1 MVRFSGDTGRSNSF
15 VIGSLND
22 KASGLIV
29 IIRKLDMEV
38 CAADDFMEVNTES
51 SAWTD
56 SELYDWLR
64 KSNDHAQDESNWC
77 SVRVGPS
84 LALVIYAGT
93 VVRFRPSNSSC
104 NFVCMGYSNF
114 QSNFTLQDVEFE
126 EFVVPFLRR
135 IPTDMRQAILT
146 NAKKKGGH
154 QLRAAIN
161 PSTLDMSHEGPTD
174 SRLSLEAT
182 ENEPPEAKG
191 MSAGSPVDQLFH
203 VTRKELMPLVRY
215 IRGDRLEDIFERHP
229 QDRRSEKLQYLLHV
243 ENLTEDF
250 FEEYPSEDTG
260 NRNSPFWARLSN
272 PGFRGSGA
280 KTAFAKRHGYDI
292 STTLKILSKG
302 GKIRATTG
310 DHREPGF
317 ALFFLQVVNSLDRIS
332 YYDARELGNR
342 LWDGCPD
349 VPQSS
354 AAFREKW
361 VVYKS
366 VARLLAHTFS
376 VQSADAYQ
384 PGQSRN
390 HPD

>member
-1 MVRFSGDTGRSNSF
+1 MVCFSGDTGQSNSF

-29 IIRKLDMEV
+29 IIRKLDVEV
-38 CAADDFMEVNTES
+38 CAADDFIEVNTES

-64 KSNDHAQDESNWC
+64 KGNDHAQDESNWC
-77 SVRVGPS
+77 SVRVGYS
-84 LALVIYAGT
+84 LALVIHAGT
-93 VVRFRPSNSSC
+93 VVRFSNSSC

-114 QSNFTLQDVEFE
+114 QANFTLQDVEFE

-154 QLRAAIN
+154 QLRAATN
-161 PSTLDMSHEGPTD
+161 PSSTLDLSHEGPTD
-174 SRLSLEAT
+174 SGLSLGTT
-182 ENEPPEAKG
+182 ETEPSEAKG
-191 MSAGSPVDQLFH
+191 MSAGSPVDQLFQ
-203 VTRKELMPLVRY
+203 VMIKELMPLVRY

-229 QDRRSEKLQYLLHV
+229 QDNRSEKLQYLLHV

-250 FEEYPSEDTG
+250 FEEYPSQDTG
-260 NRNSPFWARLSN
+260 NGNSLFWARLSN

-292 STTLKILSKG
+292 STTCKILSKG

-310 DHREPGF
+310 DHGEPGF

-332 YYDARELGNR
+332 YYGARELGNR

-349 VPQSS
+349 VPQES
-354 AAFREKW
+354 AAFRKKW
-361 VVYKS
+361 VVYKG

-376 VQSADAYQ
+376 VQSADACQ
-384 PGQSRN
+384 PGESRN
-390 HPD
+390 HPG